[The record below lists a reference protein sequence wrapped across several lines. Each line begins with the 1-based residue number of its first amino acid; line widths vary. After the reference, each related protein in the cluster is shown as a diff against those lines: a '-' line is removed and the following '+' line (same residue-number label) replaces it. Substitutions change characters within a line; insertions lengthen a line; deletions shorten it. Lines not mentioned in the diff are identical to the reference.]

1 MLRPPLFACLLFAAL
16 SANAQDPP
24 SLSISVG
31 QTSSVQTATLTFTS
45 ATIAGSPFTVNVLK
59 QGAPGLDFNVA
70 AAGTCSP
77 SATYNAGD
85 TCTVNYT
92 FSPLHPGLQQGAVS
106 LTVGT
111 TPLATAYISGIGQG
125 PQVNYLPPQ
134 QLTLGGYITGSAGG
148 IAVDGA
154 GNVFISELWGPVLG
168 LDGEIAELLP
178 GQPQQNCTG
187 R

>member
-1 MLRPPLFACLLFAAL
+1 MRRLALFVGLLLTIFSASAQTPP
-16 SANAQDPP
+16 N
-24 SLSISVG
+24 LSISVG
-31 QTSSVQTATLTFTS
+31 QINSVQTATLTFAS
-45 ATIAGSPFTVNVLK
+45 ATVAGSPFTINVLK
-59 QGAPGLDFNVA
+59 QGAPGLDFNFA
-70 AAGTCSP
+70 
-77 SATYNAGD
+77 AGD

-92 FSPLHPGLQQGAVS
+92 FSPLHPGFQKGAVS

-111 TPLATAYISGIGQG
+111 TALATAYISGLGQG
-125 PQVNYLPPQ
+125 PQLNYLPPQ
-134 QLTLGGYITGSAGG
+134 QLTLGGYIGG
-148 IAVDGA
+148 AADGITVDGA

>member
-1 MLRPPLFACLLFAAL
+1 MLRPALFGCLLFAAL
-16 SANAQDPP
+16 SASTQTPP

-31 QTSSVQTATLTFTS
+31 QTSPGQTATLTFTS
-45 ATIAGSPFTVNVLK
+45 ATISGSPFTINVLK
-59 QGAPGLDFNVA
+59 QGAPGLDFNLA
-70 AAGTCSP
+70 GGGTCSP

-92 FSPLHPGLQQGAVS
+92 FSPLHPGLQKGAVS

-111 TPLATAYISGIGQG
+111 TALATAYISGIGEG
-125 PQVNYLPPQ
+125 PQLNYLPPQ
-134 QLTLGGYITGSAGG
+134 QLTLGGYIGG
-148 IAVDGA
+148 AADGITVDGA